1 MEIQLKRKLWK
12 ENSDEGFSSVSV
24 LFRPLRSQTEETR
37 LWWCV
42 QTGQQELSDE
52 APALILILIM
62 MMMCNSELP
71 LGGYARRIFKVKG
84 WWAYGASLY
93 SLLVYSWLA
102 ARSVWTCRL
111 HLLTGRQ
118 VAASICMLTNTE
130 THVSGQTHFSC
141 SHRLIYLAESPRSRS
156 PGWCWTGCLTQRLST
171 SCSSLGSPTPPETGY
186 YLILK
191 PVLAPRRAGM
201 CVSGQAEL
209 IPWSLYWFWFPQ
221 NVIVCDSSLSVWL
234 TGEVWSSP
242 ARRRPSPSPM
252 APATAAMPP
261 LSSTA
266 TW

>member
-1 MEIQLKRKLWK
+1 MEPHYT
-12 ENSDEGFSSVSV
+12 VC
-24 LFRPLRSQTEETR
+24 LFTHGWLLAAFEHVDSTCLQGDRWRRPSARSQ
-37 LWWCV
+37 
-42 QTGQQELSDE
+42 
-52 APALILILIM
+52 
-62 MMMCNSELP
+62 
-71 LGGYARRIFKVKG
+71 
-84 WWAYGASLY
+84 
-93 SLLVYSWLA
+93 
-102 ARSVWTCRL
+102 
-111 HLLTGRQ
+111 
-118 VAASICMLTNTE
+118 
-130 THVSGQTHFSC
+130 THVSGQTHFSY
-141 SHRLIYLAESPRSRS
+141 SHRLIYLPESPRSRS

-191 PVLAPRRAGM
+191 PVMAPRRAGM

-209 IPWSLYWFWFPQ
+209 VPWSLYWFWFPQ

-252 APATAAMPP
+252 APATAATPP